1 MGIRA
6 KGSGRKAAPPKSE
19 IPALKVKLRGKD
31 NGALSMQQLGEGL
44 LEAAGILKQ
53 YEDGY
58 RIRSATL
65 YLTMVDEHGT
75 PVRINQTNELTI
87 YPYQSAAEEHKL

>member
-1 MGIRA
+1 MGFRR
-6 KGSGRKAAPPKSE
+6 KGGGRKAVPKNE
-19 IPALKVKLRGKD
+19 LPALKVRLRGKD
-31 NGALSMQQLGEGL
+31 NSALSMQQLGEGL
-44 LEAAGILKQ
+44 REAAETLRQ

-58 RIRSATL
+58 RIKSATL
-65 YLTMVDEHGT
+65 YLTMVDAHGM